1 MSNTN
6 AIHFIT
12 SSERE
17 TQDLLIEKIIRYIP
31 KFKYIGKLDNDFNT
45 NIREDVLMKY
55 LIDCG
60 HSETDAYNAIR
71 ELRTTTG
78 LCTNFGN
85 LSDVSEKV
93 YSLLRYGAKV
103 AQLGGTTKDVNFI
116 NWNDPTKNIYEL
128 AEEVKVKT
136 LGMGHDSRRPDMVL
150 YVNGIALVVLE
161 LKKSSVAAVEGIRQ
175 NWRNQQ
181 DDEIPHFF
189 TTVQLA
195 MAGNPSEGLFYGTTC
210 TSEKF
215 YLKWK
220 EPVGTL
226 ENDEIQLA
234 TFTEEPGLLYRSV
247 IQMLEPSRLLEFI
260 HDMII
265 YDGGIKKA
273 ARPNQYF
280 ALKAAQPRIKA
291 KDSGI
296 IWHSQGSG
304 KSLTMVWLAQWIR
317 ENIENSRVVIITD
330 RDELDK
336 QITNGLRNS
345 RVLASGQPDKYY
357 HAESRNDLLTK
368 LDSADPWLITTLLHK
383 FGVSSNG
390 QQEDYKKG
398 KRSPERVM
406 EEIANNLD
414 TNFPGFKAKGNIFVF
429 VDECHRTQGGVMNR
443 AMKKIMGENVM
454 LIGFTG
460 TPLLKKSDKNTMTS
474 QQNFGRYIHTY
485 RFNEAVE
492 DGVVLDLRYEARDVD
507 QYLNNAKALD
517 ELFENT
523 TKRLSSMAKKEI
535 QDRWAELQKLYSSK
549 ERMERIAADIMH
561 DMELKPALKGG
572 YGNAMLV
579 CDSIYQA
586 YQYWNI
592 FKNNGYKDKC
602 AVVSSYEPSD
612 PTLGN
617 AYTGAK
623 KTEEE
628 IKYQLAKEMMRGMK
642 PSDFEEWAK
651 NKFVKEPAR
660 MKLLIVCDKL
670 LTGFDA
676 PSATYLYLDKKIV
689 EHTLFQAICRVNRVN
704 GVNKL
709 FGYIIDYRKLFKF
722 IEGAIAD
729 YTTGKSEDNPE
740 GEKLWDPADM
750 EGLMKERLAALKKD
764 LEDAFEQIALLTEEV
779 AEPKDLEDYC
789 NYYCYPNN
797 VTDEEEQDAWIEK
810 NLQKRTILYNSI
822 KQLERIYAEFASE
835 IDKVYSVDEA
845 KTIYKQVHTY
855 EQLRTSLMFRSGD
868 TVDLKVYDAEMRS
881 LIDRY
886 VSADSSE
893 MIDDLSHVSF
903 LDIIKRE
910 IDGKGDMS
918 TRCGG
923 KRGSAEAMIHNTR
936 RYINRSINSNAKLY
950 NRLSARL
957 QKLLEEMRLEKI
969 DYAEF
974 LQKIKEINEELING
988 GHIGDHRIDTMA
1000 KKALFDNLGG
1010 DAEFTLKVYDTINV
1024 SYAQGFRQNP
1034 AFQARMKKAIRDIL
1048 KGTDYSVEDIWNI
1061 VIAHSEEWI

>member
-1 MSNTN
+1 MNPQE
-6 AIHFIT
+6 AVHLIT

-17 TQDLLIEKIIRYIP
+17 TQDLLIEKILHYIP
-31 KFKYIGKLDNDFNT
+31 EYTYIGKLSDEFNT
-45 NIREDVLMKY
+45 NIREAVLTNY
-55 LIDCG
+55 LEEKCG
-60 HSETDAYNAIR
+60 HSKTDVASAIR
-71 ELRTTTG
+71 ELRTTIG
-78 LCTNFGN
+78 QCTNFGN
-85 LSDVSEKV
+85 LCEVSEKV
-93 YSLLRYGAKV
+93 YSLLRYGAKI
-103 AQLGGTTKDVNFI
+103 AQQGGTTKDVHFI
-116 NWNDPTKNIYEL
+116 DWKNPRNNVFEL

-136 LGMGHDSRRPDMVL
+136 LGTEHESRRPDLVL

-161 LKKSSVAAVEGIRQ
+161 LKKCSVAVAEGIRQ

-181 DDEIPHFF
+181 DGEIPHFF
-189 TTVQLA
+189 TTIQLT
-195 MAGNPSEGLFYGTTC
+195 MAGNPSEGLYYGTTC
-210 TSEKF
+210 TSEKY

-226 ENDEIQLA
+226 ANDERQPA
-234 TFTEEPGLLYRSV
+234 TFTDEKELLYRSAL
-247 IQMLEPSRLLEFI
+247 QMLEPTRLLEFI
-260 HDMII
+260 HDMIV

-280 ALKAAQPRIKA
+280 ALKAAQPRIREK
-291 KDSGI
+291 KSGI

-304 KSLTMVWLAQWIR
+304 KSLTMVWLALWIR
-317 ENIENSRVVIITD
+317 ENIENARVVIITD

-336 QITNGLRNS
+336 QITSGLRNS

-383 FGVSSNG
+383 FGVSSTG
-390 QQEDYKKG
+390 QTEEYKKG
-398 KRSPERVM
+398 KRHMEDVM
-406 EEIANNLD
+406 KEIADNLD
-414 TNFPGFKAKGNIFVF
+414 KSFPNFKAKGNIFVF

-443 AMKKIMGENVM
+443 AMKKIMGDNVM

-460 TPLLKKSDKNTMTS
+460 TPLLKKADKNSMTS
-474 QQNFGRYIHTY
+474 QQNFGPYIHTY

-507 QYLNNAKALD
+507 QHLNNPQALD

-523 TKRLSSMAKKEI
+523 TKRLSSMAKAEVKA
-535 QDRWAELQKLYSSK
+535 RWAELQKLYSSK

-592 FKNNGYKDKC
+592 FKNNGYKDRC
-602 AVVSSYEPSD
+602 AVVSSYEPTD
-612 PTLGN
+612 PSL
-617 AYTGAK
+617 AKSYAGAK

-628 IKYQLAKEMMRGMK
+628 MKYLLAKEMMGDMK
-642 PSDFEEWAK
+642 PEEFEEWAK
-651 NKFVKEPAR
+651 SKFVKEPAQ

-676 PSATYLYLDKKIV
+676 PSATYLYLDKKVV
-689 EHTLFQAICRVNRVN
+689 EHNLFQAICRVNRVN

-709 FGYIIDYRKLFKF
+709 FGYIIDYRKLFTF
-722 IEGAIAD
+722 IEGAIKD
-729 YTTGKSEDNPE
+729 YTTDKSDDNPE
-740 GEKLWDPADM
+740 GEKQWDPADM

-764 LEDAFEQIALLTEEV
+764 LENVFEQIALQTEEV
-779 AEPKDLEDYC
+779 AEPKGLEDYC
-789 NYYCYPNN
+789 AYFCYPSNA
-797 VTDEEEQDAWIEK
+797 TEEEQVVWIEK
-810 NLQKRTILYNSI
+810 NLQKRTILYDSI
-822 KQLERIYAEFASE
+822 KRLERIYADLASE
-835 IDKVYSVDEA
+835 IDKVYSVEKA
-845 KTIYKQVHTY
+845 KDIYQRVHDY
-855 EQLRTSLMFRSGD
+855 EQLRIALMLRSGD
-868 TVDLKVYDAEMRS
+868 AVDLTLYDAEMRS

-893 MIDDLSHVSF
+893 TIDDLSQMSF
-903 LDIIKRE
+903 LDLINRE
-910 IDGKGDMS
+910 IAGTGNIKG
-918 TRCGG
+918 RCGG
-923 KRGSAEAMIHNTR
+923 ERGSAEVMIQNTR
-936 RYINRSINSNAKLY
+936 HYINRSKTSNANLY
-950 NRLSARL
+950 TRLSKRL
-957 QKLLEEMRLEKI
+957 EKLLEEMRLERI
-969 DYAEF
+969 EYAEF

-988 GHIGDHRIDTMA
+988 GHVSDPRINTMA

-1010 DAEFTLKVYDTINV
+1010 NADFALSVYDTINV

-1034 AFQARMKKAIRDIL
+1034 AFQVRMKKAIETKL
-1048 KGTDYSVEDIWNI
+1048 EGTEYSVDDIWNI
-1061 VIAHSEEWI
+1061 VISHREEWI

>member
-1 MSNTN
+1 MSSLQTVNT
-6 AIHFIT
+6 IT

-17 TQDLLIEKIIRYIP
+17 TQDSLVDKIIGSIP
-31 KFKYIGKLDNDFNT
+31 KYSYIGKLEDEFNT
-45 NIREDVLMKY
+45 NIRENVLAQY
-55 LIDCG
+55 LKDCG
-60 HSETDAYNAIR
+60 HSTTDAANAIR
-71 ELRTTTG
+71 ELRTTIG
-78 LCTNFGN
+78 QCSNFGN
-85 LSDVSEKV
+85 LCDVSEKV

-103 AQLGGTTKDVNFI
+103 PQQGGTTKDVNFI
-116 NWNDPTKNIYEL
+116 DWKNPDNNIFEV

-136 LGMGHDSRRPDMVL
+136 LGGEHESRRPDIVI

-161 LKKSSVAAVEGIRQ
+161 LKKSSIAVAEGIRQ

-181 DDEIPHFF
+181 DGEIPNFF

-195 MAGNPSEGLFYGTTC
+195 MAGNPSEGLYYGTTC
-210 TSEKF
+210 TSEKY

-226 ENDEIQLA
+226 ADDELQPA
-234 TFTEEPGLLYRSV
+234 TFADEKSLLYRSAL
-247 IQMLEPSRLLEFI
+247 QMLEPTRLLEFI
-260 HDMII
+260 HDMIV
-265 YDGGIKKA
+265 YDGGVKKA

-296 IWHSQGSG
+296 IWHSQGAG

-336 QITNGLRNS
+336 QITSGLRNS
-345 RVLASGQPDKYY
+345 RVLASGQPNKYY

-383 FGVSSNG
+383 FGVSSTG
-390 QQEDYKKG
+390 QTEDYKKG

-406 EEIANNLD
+406 EDIANNLE
-414 TNFPGFKAKGNIFVF
+414 TSFPGFKAKGNIFVF

-443 AMKKIMGENVM
+443 AMKKIMGEGVM

-460 TPLLKKSDKNTMTS
+460 TPLLKKADKNSMTS

-507 QYLNNAKALD
+507 QHLNNPKALD
-517 ELFENT
+517 ELFENA
-523 TKRLSSMAKKEI
+523 TKRLSSMAKADI
-535 QDRWAELQKLYSSK
+535 QARWTELQKLYSSK

-592 FKNNGYKDKC
+592 FKNNGYKDMC
-602 AVVSSYEPSD
+602 AVVSSYEPTD
-612 PTLGN
+612 PSLASG
-617 AYTGAK
+617 YTGAK

-628 IKYQLAKEMMRGMK
+628 MKYLLAKEMMGEMK
-642 PSDFEEWAK
+642 PEDFEEWAK
-651 NKFVKEPAR
+651 NKFVKEPAK

-676 PSATYLYLDKKIV
+676 PSATYLYLDKKVV
-689 EHTLFQAICRVNRVN
+689 EHNLFQAICRVNRVN

-740 GEKLWDPADM
+740 GEKQWDPADM
-750 EGLMKERLAALKKD
+750 EGLMKERLASLKKD
-764 LEDAFEQIALLTEEV
+764 LENALEQIALLTEEV

-789 NYYCYPNN
+789 DYFCYPSNA
-797 VTDEEEQDAWIEK
+797 TEEEQEVWIEK

-822 KQLERIYAEFASE
+822 KLLERIYADLASE
-835 IDKVYSVDEA
+835 IDKVYTEEEA
-845 KTIYKQVHTY
+845 RAVYKRVHDY
-855 EQLRTSLMFRSGD
+855 EQLRTALMLRSGD
-868 TVDLKVYDAEMRS
+868 TVDLKMYDAEMRS

-893 MIDDLSHVSF
+893 TIDDLSQMSF

-910 IDGKGDMS
+910 IDGTGDMKK
-918 TRCGG
+918 RCGG
-923 KRGSAEAMIHNTR
+923 ERGSAEAMIHNTR
-936 RYINRSINSNAKLY
+936 HYLNRSKTSNANLY
-950 NRLSARL
+950 KRLSARL
-957 QKLLEEMRLEKI
+957 QKLLEEMRQEKI
-969 DYAEF
+969 EYAEF
-974 LQKIKEINEELING
+974 LQKIKEINEELLNG
-988 GHIGDHRIDTMA
+988 GIISDPRINTMA
-1000 KKALFDNLGG
+1000 KKALFDNLGE
-1010 DAEFTLKVYDTINV
+1010 DADLALSVYDAINV

-1034 AFQARMKKAIRDIL
+1034 AFQARMKKAIRTKL
-1048 KGTDYSVEDIWNI
+1048 AGTEFSVDDIWNI
-1061 VIAHSEEWI
+1061 VISHREEWI

>member
-1 MSNTN
+1 MNTPN
-6 AIHFIT
+6 AIHLIT
-12 SSERE
+12 STERE
-17 TQDLLIEKIIRYIP
+17 TQDLLIEKIRRWIP
-31 KFKYIGKLDNDFNT
+31 EFNYIGKLDEDFNF
-45 NIREDVLMKY
+45 NIREDILTNY
-55 LIDCG
+55 ITSCG
-60 HSETDAYNAIR
+60 HTQTDATTAIR
-71 ELRTTTG
+71 ELRNATN

-85 LSDVSEKV
+85 LCDASEKV
-93 YSLLRYGAKV
+93 YSLLRYGAKIP
-103 AQLGGTTKDVNFI
+103 QQQGTTKDVYFI
-116 NWNDPTKNIYEL
+116 DWKNPRNNVFEL

-136 LGMGHDSRRPDMVL
+136 LGTERESRRPDIVL

-161 LKKSSVAAVEGIRQ
+161 LKKSSVAVAEGIRQ

-189 TTVQLA
+189 STVQLT
-195 MAGNPSEGLFYGTTC
+195 MAGNPSEGLYYGTTC
-210 TSEKF
+210 TSEKY

-226 ENDEIQLA
+226 ANDEIQPA
-234 TFTEEPGLLYRSV
+234 TFTEENGLLYRSV
-247 IQMLEPSRLLEFI
+247 LQMLEPTRLLEFI
-260 HDMII
+260 HDMIV

-317 ENIENSRVVIITD
+317 ENVENSRVVIITD

-345 RVLASGQPDKYY
+345 HVLANGRPDSYY

-383 FGVSSNG
+383 FGVSATE
-390 QQEDYKKG
+390 QQDDYKKG

-406 EEIANNLD
+406 EDIANNLD
-414 TNFPGFKAKGNIFVF
+414 KNFPGFKAKGNIFVF
-429 VDECHRTQGGVMNR
+429 IDECHRTQGGVMNR

-460 TPLLKKSDKNTMTS
+460 TPLLKKSDKKTMSS
-474 QQNFGRYIHTY
+474 QENFGRYIHTY

-507 QYLNNAKALD
+507 QHLNNPKALD

-523 TKRLSSMAKKEI
+523 TKRLSSMAKAEI
-535 QDRWAELQKLYSSK
+535 QARWAELQKLYSSK

-561 DMELKPALKGG
+561 DMELKPALKSG

-612 PTLGN
+612 PTLSN
-617 AYTGAK
+617 AYVGAK

-628 IKYQLAKEMMRGMK
+628 IKYMLAKEMMGDRK
-642 PSDFEEWAK
+642 PEDFEEWAK
-651 NKFVKEPAR
+651 HQFVKEPGG

-676 PSATYLYLDKKIV
+676 PSATYLYLDKKVV

-704 GVNKL
+704 GENKL
-709 FGYIIDYRKLFKF
+709 FGHIIDYRKLFTF
-722 IEGAIAD
+722 IENAIAD
-729 YTTGKSEDNPE
+729 YTTGQSEDNPD
-740 GEKLWDPADM
+740 GEKLWATEDM
-750 EGLMKERLAALKKD
+750 EGLMKNRLAALKED
-764 LEDAFEQIALLTEEV
+764 LENVFEQIALLTEEV
-779 AEPKDLEDYC
+779 AEPKELEDYC
-789 NYYCYPNN
+789 DYFCYPSN
-797 VTDEEEQDAWIEK
+797 VTDENEQEKWIEK
-810 NLQKRTILYNSI
+810 NLQKRTILYNAI
-822 KQLERIYAEFASE
+822 KLLERIYADLASE
-835 IDKVYSVDEA
+835 IDKVYTADDA
-845 KTIYKQVHTY
+845 KTIYKRVHDY
-855 EQLRTSLMFRSGD
+855 EQLRVALMLRSGD
-868 TVDLKVYDAEMRS
+868 TADLKVYDAEMRS

-886 VSADSSE
+886 VSADASE
-893 MIDDLSHVSF
+893 IIDDLSQLSF
-903 LDIIKRE
+903 LNIIKRE
-910 IDGKGDMS
+910 IDGKGDMKK
-918 TRCGG
+918 RCGG
-923 KRGSAEAMIHNTR
+923 ERGSAEAMAQNTR
-936 RYINRSINSNAKLY
+936 HYINRSKTSNANLY
-950 NRLSARL
+950 NRLSTRL
-957 QKLLEEMRLEKI
+957 QKLLDELRQETI

-974 LQKIKEINEELING
+974 LKKIKEINEELING
-988 GHIGDHRIDTMA
+988 GHVSDPRIDCMA
-1000 KKALFDNLGG
+1000 KKALYDNLGEN
-1010 DAEFTLKVYDTINV
+1010 AEITMRVCEAIDNT
-1024 SYAQGFRQNP
+1024 YAQGFRQNP
-1034 AFQARMKKAIRDIL
+1034 RFQARMKRAINTSLD
-1048 KGTDYSVEDIWNI
+1048 GTDYSVDDVWNI
-1061 VIAHSEEWI
+1061 VITHREKWT

>member
-1 MSNTN
+1 MDTLQTVNT
-6 AIHFIT
+6 IT

-17 TQDLLIEKIIRYIP
+17 TQDSLVEKILSSIP
-31 KFKYIGKLDNDFNT
+31 EYVHVRRLDDDFYS
-45 NIREDVLMKY
+45 NIREDVLVKH
-55 LIDCG
+55 LKNCG
-60 HSETDAYNAIR
+60 HSTTDVANAIR
-71 ELRTTTG
+71 ELRTTIG
-78 LCTNFGN
+78 QCSSFGN
-85 LSDVSEKV
+85 LCDVSEKV

-103 AQLGGTTKDVNFI
+103 PQQGGTTKDVNFI
-116 NWNDPTKNIYEL
+116 DWKNPDNNVFEV

-136 LGMGHDSRRPDMVL
+136 LGGEHESRRPDIVI

-161 LKKSSVAAVEGIRQ
+161 LKKSSISVAEGIRQ

-181 DDEIPHFF
+181 DGEIPNFF

-195 MAGNPSEGLFYGTTC
+195 MAGNPSEGLYYGTTC
-210 TSEKF
+210 TSEKY

-226 ENDEIQLA
+226 ADDELQPT
-234 TFTEEPGLLYRSV
+234 TFADEKSLLYRSAL
-247 IQMLEPSRLLEFI
+247 QMLEPTRLLEFI
-260 HDMII
+260 HDMIV
-265 YDGGIKKA
+265 YDGGVKKA

-280 ALKAAQPRIKA
+280 ALKAAQPRIRT

-296 IWHSQGSG
+296 IWHSQGAG

-336 QITNGLRNS
+336 QITSGLRNS

-357 HAESRNDLLTK
+357 HAVSRNDLLTK

-383 FGVSSNG
+383 FGVSSAG
-390 QQEDYKKG
+390 QTEDYKKG

-406 EEIANNLD
+406 EDIANNLEQ
-414 TNFPGFKAKGNIFVF
+414 NFPGFKAKGNIFVF

-443 AMKKIMGENVM
+443 AMKKIMGEGVM

-460 TPLLKKSDKNTMTS
+460 TPLLKKADKNTMTS

-507 QYLNNAKALD
+507 QYLNNPKALD
-517 ELFENT
+517 ELFENA
-523 TKRLSSMAKKEI
+523 TKRLSSMAKADI
-535 QDRWAELQKLYSSK
+535 QARWAELQKLYSSK

-592 FKNNGYKDKC
+592 FKNNGYKDMC
-602 AVVSSYEPSD
+602 AVVSSYEPTD
-612 PTLGN
+612 PSLAS

-628 IKYQLAKEMMRGMK
+628 MKYLLAKEMMGEMK
-642 PSDFEEWAK
+642 PEDFEEWAK
-651 NKFVKEPAR
+651 NKFVKEPAK

-676 PSATYLYLDKKIV
+676 PSATYLYLDKKVV
-689 EHTLFQAICRVNRVN
+689 EHNLFQAICRVNRVN

-740 GEKLWDPADM
+740 GEKQWDPADM

-764 LEDAFEQIALLTEEV
+764 LENALEQIALLTEEV

-789 NYYCYPNN
+789 NYFCYPSNA
-797 VTDEEEQDAWIEK
+797 TEEEQEVWIEK

-822 KQLERIYAEFASE
+822 KLLERIYADLASE
-835 IDKVYSVDEA
+835 IDKVYTEEEA
-845 KTIYKQVHTY
+845 KAVYKRVHDY
-855 EQLRTSLMFRSGD
+855 EQLRTALMLRSGD
-868 TVDLKVYDAEMRS
+868 TVDLKMYDAEMRS

-893 MIDDLSHVSF
+893 TIDDLSQMSF

-910 IDGKGDMS
+910 IDGTGDMKK
-918 TRCGG
+918 RCGG
-923 KRGSAEAMIHNTR
+923 ERGSAEAMIHNTR
-936 RYINRSINSNAKLY
+936 HYLNRSKTSNANLY
-950 NRLSARL
+950 KRLSVRL
-957 QKLLEEMRLEKI
+957 QKLLEEMRQEKI
-969 DYAEF
+969 EYAEF
-974 LQKIKEINEELING
+974 LQKIKEINEELLNG
-988 GHIGDHRIDTMA
+988 GIISDPRINTMA
-1000 KKALFDNLGG
+1000 KKALFDNLGE
-1010 DAEFTLKVYDTINV
+1010 DADLALSVYDAINV

-1034 AFQARMKKAIRDIL
+1034 AFQVRMKKAIRSKL
-1048 KGTDYSVEDIWNI
+1048 KDTEFSVDDIWNI
-1061 VIAHSEEWI
+1061 VISHREEWI

>member
-1 MSNTN
+1 MNTQ
-6 AIHFIT
+6 HTKHMIT
-12 SSERE
+12 GSERE
-17 TQDLLIEKIIRYIP
+17 TQDLLIEKLKSAIP
-31 KFKYIGKLDNDFNT
+31 EFTYIGKLADDFNT
-45 NIREDVLMKY
+45 NLREDVLAKY
-55 LIDCG
+55 MTDCG
-60 HSETDAYNAIR
+60 HSKADAASAIR
-71 ELRTTTG
+71 ELRTTIG

-85 LSDVSEKV
+85 LCEVSEKV

-103 AQLGGTTKDVNFI
+103 AQQGGTTKDVHFI
-116 NWNDPTKNIYEL
+116 DWKHPRNNIFEL
-128 AEEVKVKT
+128 AEEVTVHT
-136 LGMGHDSRRPDMVL
+136 LGTEHESRRPDIVL

-161 LKKSSVAAVEGIRQ
+161 LKKSSVSVSEGIRQ

-181 DDEIPHFF
+181 DGEIPHFF
-189 TTVQLA
+189 TTVQLT

-226 ENDEIQLA
+226 ANDERQPA
-234 TFTEEPGLLYRSV
+234 TFTDEQGLLYRSAM
-247 IQMLEPSRLLEFI
+247 QMLEPSRLLEFI

-265 YDGGIKKA
+265 YDGGVKKA

-280 ALKAAQPRIKA
+280 ALKAAQPRLRA
-291 KDSGI
+291 KESGI
-296 IWHSQGSG
+296 IWHSQGAG

-317 ENIENSRVVIITD
+317 ENVENSRVVIITD

-345 RVLASGQPDKYY
+345 RVLASGQPDTYY

-383 FGVSSNG
+383 FGISSTEKE
-390 QQEDYKKG
+390 EDYKKG
-398 KRSPERVM
+398 KSSAERVM
-406 EEIANNLD
+406 EEIAKNLD
-414 TNFPGFKAKGNIFVF
+414 KNFPGFKAKGNIFVF
-429 VDECHRTQGGVMNR
+429 VDECHRTQGGVLNR
-443 AMKKIMGENVM
+443 AMKKIMGEDVM

-460 TPLLKKSDKNTMTS
+460 TPLLKKNVKKTLSS
-474 QQNFGRYIHTY
+474 QQNFGSYLHTY

-492 DGVVLDLRYEARDVD
+492 DGVVLDLRYEARDVE
-507 QYLNNAKALD
+507 QYLNNPKALD

-523 TKRLSSMAKKEI
+523 TRRLSSMAKEEI
-535 QDRWAELQKLYSSK
+535 QARWTELQKLYSSK

-592 FKNNGYKDKC
+592 FKNNGYKGRC
-602 AVVSSYEPSD
+602 AVVSSYEPTD
-612 PTLGN
+612 PSLAN
-617 AYTGAK
+617 AFTDAR

-628 IKYQLAKEMMRGMK
+628 MKYQLAKEMMSDMK
-642 PSDFEEWAK
+642 PADFEEWAK
-651 NKFVKEPAR
+651 TKFVKEPAQ

-676 PSATYLYLDKKIV
+676 PSATYLYLDKKVV

-704 GVNKL
+704 GENKL
-709 FGYIIDYRKLFKF
+709 FGYIIDYRKLFNF

-740 GEKLWDPADM
+740 GEKQWDPADM
-750 EGLMKERLAALKKD
+750 EGLMKERLATLKKD
-764 LEDAFEQIALLTEEV
+764 LEDTFEQIALLTEDV
-779 AEPKDLEDYC
+779 KEPKGLEDYC
-789 NYYCYPNN
+789 EYFCYPSDA
-797 VTDEEEQDAWIEK
+797 TDDEQEVWIEK

-822 KQLERIYAEFASE
+822 KMLTRIYADLASE
-835 IDKVYSVDEA
+835 IDKDYTKTEA
-845 KTIYKQVHTY
+845 EAAYKKVHDY
-855 EQLRTSLMFRSGD
+855 EQLRTALMLRSGD
-868 TVDLKVYDAEMRS
+868 AVDLKVYDAEMRS

-893 MIDDLSHVSF
+893 TIDDLTQTSF
-903 LDIIKRE
+903 LNLIKRE
-910 IDGKGDMS
+910 QERSGDMT

-923 KRGSAEAMIHNTR
+923 ERGSAEAMAHNTR
-936 RYINRSINSNAKLY
+936 HYLNRSKTSNANLY
-950 NRLSARL
+950 NRLSTRL
-957 QKLLEEMRLEKI
+957 QKLLDEMKHEKL
-969 DYAEF
+969 DYADF
-974 LQKIKEINEELING
+974 LEEIKKINEELMNG
-988 GHIGDHRIDTMA
+988 GLVTDPRINNMA
-1000 KKALFDNLGG
+1000 KKALFDNLGE
-1010 DAEFTLKVYDTINV
+1010 DADFALDMYETITS
-1024 SYAQGFRQNP
+1024 SYSPGFRQNLR
-1034 AFQARMKKAIRDIL
+1034 FQARMKKTIQNKL
-1048 KGTDYSVEDIWNI
+1048 KATEYSADDIWNI
-1061 VIAHSEEWI
+1061 VLAHSEEWI

>member
-1 MSNTN
+1 MNN
-6 AIHFIT
+6 QDAVHLIT

-17 TQDLLIEKIIRYIP
+17 TQDLLIEKIKHAIP
-31 KFKYIGKLDNDFNT
+31 EFKYIGKLSDDFHS
-45 NIREDVLMKY
+45 NIRDSVLAQY
-55 LIDCG
+55 LEERGYDKA
-60 HSETDAYNAIR
+60 DAASAIR
-71 ELRTTTG
+71 ELRTTVG

-85 LSDVSEKV
+85 LCEVSENV
-93 YSLLRYGAKV
+93 YGLLRYGAKIP
-103 AQLGGTTKDVNFI
+103 QQGGTTKDVFFI
-116 NWNDPTKNIYEL
+116 DWKNPHNNIFEI

-136 LGMGHDSRRPDMVL
+136 LGTEHESRRPDIVL

-161 LKKSSVAAVEGIRQ
+161 LKKCSVAVAEGIRQ

-181 DDEIPHFF
+181 DGEIPHFF
-189 TTVQLA
+189 TTVQLT
-195 MAGNPSEGLFYGTTC
+195 MAGNLSEGLYYGTTC
-210 TSEKF
+210 TSERF

-226 ENDEIQLA
+226 ANDERQPA
-234 TFTEEPGLLYRSV
+234 TFTDEKELLYRSAL
-247 IQMLEPSRLLEFI
+247 QMLEPTRLLEFI
-260 HDMII
+260 HDMIV

-280 ALKAAQPRIKA
+280 ALKAAQPRIREK
-291 KDSGI
+291 KSGI

-304 KSLTMVWLAQWIR
+304 KSLTMVWLALWIR
-317 ENIENSRVVIITD
+317 ENIENARVVIITD

-336 QITNGLRNS
+336 QITSGLRNS

-383 FGVSSNG
+383 FGVSSTG
-390 QQEDYKKG
+390 QTEEYKKG
-398 KRSPERVM
+398 KRHMEDVM
-406 EEIANNLD
+406 KEIADNLD
-414 TNFPGFKAKGNIFVF
+414 KSFPNFKAKGNIFVF

-443 AMKKIMGENVM
+443 AMKKIMGDNVM

-460 TPLLKKSDKNTMTS
+460 TPLLKKADKNSMTS
-474 QQNFGRYIHTY
+474 QQNFGPYIHTY

-507 QYLNNAKALD
+507 QHLNNPQALD

-523 TKRLSSMAKKEI
+523 TKRLSSMAKAEI
-535 QDRWAELQKLYSSK
+535 KARWAELQKLYSSK

-592 FKNNGYKDKC
+592 FKNNGYKDRC
-602 AVVSSYEPSD
+602 AVVSSYEPTD
-612 PTLGN
+612 PSL
-617 AYTGAK
+617 AKSYAGAK

-628 IKYQLAKEMMRGMK
+628 MKYLLAKEMMGDMK
-642 PSDFEEWAK
+642 PEEFEEWAK
-651 NKFVKEPAR
+651 SKFVKEPAQ

-676 PSATYLYLDKKIV
+676 PSATYLYLDKKVV
-689 EHTLFQAICRVNRVN
+689 EHNLFQAICRVNRVN

-709 FGYIIDYRKLFKF
+709 FGYIIDYRKLFTF
-722 IEGAIAD
+722 IEGAIKD
-729 YTTGKSEDNPE
+729 YTTGKSDDNPE

-764 LEDAFEQIALLTEEV
+764 LEAVFEQIALQTEEV
-779 AEPKDLEDYC
+779 AEPKGLEDYC
-789 NYYCYPNN
+789 AYFCYPSDA
-797 VTDEEEQDAWIEK
+797 TEEEQEKWIEK
-810 NLQKRTILYNSI
+810 NLQKRTILYDSI
-822 KQLERIYAEFASE
+822 KRLERIYADLASE
-835 IDKVYSVDEA
+835 IDKVYTEKEA
-845 KTIYKQVHTY
+845 KDIYKQVRDY
-855 EQLRTSLMFRSGD
+855 EQLRIALMLRSGD
-868 TVDLKVYDAEMRS
+868 AVDLTLYDAEMRS

-893 MIDDLSHVSF
+893 TIDDLSQMSF
-903 LDIIKRE
+903 LDLIKRE
-910 IDGKGDMS
+910 IDGTGNIKG
-918 TRCGG
+918 RCGG
-923 KRGSAEAMIHNTR
+923 ERGSAEVMIHNTR
-936 RYINRSINSNAKLY
+936 HYINRSKTSNANLY
-950 NRLSARL
+950 TRLSKRL
-957 QKLLEEMRLEKI
+957 EKLLEEMRLERI
-969 DYAEF
+969 EYAAF
-974 LQKIKEINEELING
+974 LQEIKKINEELING
-988 GHIGDHRIDTMA
+988 GHVSDPRINTMA

-1010 DAEFTLKVYDTINV
+1010 DADFALSVFETINV
-1024 SYAQGFRQNP
+1024 SYALGFRQNQG
-1034 AFQARMKKAIRDIL
+1034 FQARMKKAIENKL
-1048 KGTDYSVEDIWNI
+1048 EGSEYSVEDIWNI
-1061 VIAHSEEWI
+1061 VMSHPEEWK

>member
-1 MSNTN
+1 MNTPN
-6 AIHFIT
+6 ALHMIT

-17 TQDLLIEKIIRYIP
+17 TQDLLIEKIVRSIP
-31 KFKYIGKLDNDFNT
+31 KIKYIGKLADDFNT
-45 NIREDVLMKY
+45 NLREDVLAKHMT
-55 LIDCG
+55 DCG
-60 HSETDAYNAIR
+60 HSKADAASAIR
-71 ELRTTTG
+71 ELRTTIG
-78 LCTNFGN
+78 RCTNFGN
-85 LSDVSEKV
+85 LCDTSEKV

-103 AQLGGTTKDVNFI
+103 AQQRGTAKSVHYIDWAHPQN
-116 NWNDPTKNIYEL
+116 NIFEL
-128 AEEVKVKT
+128 AEEVKVRT
-136 LGMGHDSRRPDMVL
+136 LGTEHESRRPDIVL

-161 LKKSSVAAVEGIRQ
+161 LKKSSIAVAEGIRQ

-181 DDEIPHFF
+181 DGEIPQFF

-195 MAGNPSEGLFYGTTC
+195 MAGNPSEGLYYGTTG

-226 ENDEIQLA
+226 ANDERQTA
-234 TFTEEPGLLYRSV
+234 TFTDERELLYRSAL
-247 IQMLEPSRLLEFI
+247 QMLEPSRLLKFV

-280 ALKAAQPRIKA
+280 ALKAAQPRIRE

-296 IWHSQGSG
+296 IWHSQGAG

-317 ENIENSRVVIITD
+317 ENVENSRVVIITD

-345 RVLASGQPDKYY
+345 RVLASGQSDKYY

-368 LDSADPWLITTLLHK
+368 LNSADPWLITTLLHK
-383 FGVSSNG
+383 FGVSSTDKTG
-390 QQEDYKKG
+390 DYNHG
-398 KRSPERVM
+398 KRSAERVM
-406 EEIANNLD
+406 EDIADNLD
-414 TNFPGFKAKGNIFVF
+414 KNFPGFKAKGNIFVF
-429 VDECHRTQGGVMNR
+429 VDECHRTQGGVLNR

-460 TPLLKKSDKNTMTS
+460 TPLLKKKDKKTLTS

-492 DGVVLDLRYEARDVD
+492 DGVVLDLRYEARDVE
-507 QYLNNAKALD
+507 QYLNNPTALD
-517 ELFENT
+517 ELFDNT
-523 TKRLSSMAKKEI
+523 TRRLSSVAKAEV
-535 QDRWAELQKLYSSK
+535 QARWTELQKLYSSK
-549 ERMERIAADIMH
+549 ERMERTAADIMH

-592 FKNNGYKDKC
+592 FKNNGYKDRC
-602 AVVSSYEPSD
+602 AVVSSYEPTD
-612 PTLGN
+612 PSLAN
-617 AYTGAK
+617 AFTGAR

-628 IKYQLAKEMMRGMK
+628 MKYQLAKEMMGDMK
-642 PSDFEEWAK
+642 PADFEEWAK
-651 NKFVKEPAR
+651 TKFVKEPGQ

-676 PSATYLYLDKKIV
+676 PSATYLYLDKKVV

-704 GVNKL
+704 GENKL
-709 FGYIIDYRKLFKF
+709 FGYIIDYRKLFQF

-740 GEKLWDPADM
+740 GEKQWDTADM
-750 EGLMKERLAALKKD
+750 EGLMKERLASLKKN
-764 LEDAFEQIALLTEEV
+764 LEDTFEQIALHTEEV
-779 AEPKDLEDYC
+779 KEPKALEDYC
-789 NYYCYPNN
+789 EYFCYPSDA
-797 VTDEEEQDAWIEK
+797 TYAEQEAWIEK
-810 NLQKRTILYNSI
+810 NVQKRTILYNSI
-822 KQLERIYAEFASE
+822 KLLARIYADLASE
-835 IDKVYSVDEA
+835 IDKVYTEAEA
-845 KTIYKQVHTY
+845 KATFQKVHDY
-855 EQLRTSLMFRSGD
+855 EQLRTALMLRSGD

-893 MIDDLSHVSF
+893 TIDDLTQMSF
-903 LDIIKRE
+903 LNLIKQE
-910 IDGKGDMS
+910 QNGNGTMKKK
-918 TRCGG
+918 CGG
-923 KRGSAEAMIHNTR
+923 ERGSAEAMAQNTR
-936 RYINRSINSNAKLY
+936 HYLNRSKTSNAKLY
-950 NRLSARL
+950 RSLSNRL
-957 QKLLEEMRLEKI
+957 QKLLNEMKQEKL

-974 LQKIKEINEELING
+974 LKEIKKINEELING
-988 GHIGDHRIDTMA
+988 GLVKDPRINSMA
-1000 KKALFDNLGG
+1000 KKALFDNLGE
-1010 DAEFTLKVYDTINV
+1010 DADFAIDMYETINN
-1024 SYAQGFRQNP
+1024 SYSQGFRQNP
-1034 AFQARMKKAIRDIL
+1034 SFQARMKKAIRSKL
-1048 KGTDYSVEDIWNI
+1048 KGTEYSADDIWNI
-1061 VIAHSEEWI
+1061 VLAHREEWI

>member
-1 MSNTN
+1 MNTQD
-6 AIHFIT
+6 AVHLIT
-12 SSERE
+12 STERE
-17 TQDLLIEKIIRYIP
+17 TQDLLIEKIKRSISE
-31 KFKYIGKLDNDFNT
+31 FTYIGKLEDDFNT
-45 NIREDVLMKY
+45 NIRENVLTKY
-55 LIDCG
+55 MVTECG
-60 HSETDAYNAIR
+60 HSKTDAANAIR
-71 ELRTTTG
+71 ELRTTVG
-78 LCTNFGN
+78 LCTNYGN
-85 LSDVSEKV
+85 LCDVSEKV

-103 AQLGGTTKDVNFI
+103 PQQGGTTKDVHFI
-116 NWNDPTKNIYEL
+116 DWKHPHNNIFEL

-136 LGMGHDSRRPDMVL
+136 LGTEHDSRRPDIVL

-161 LKKSSVAAVEGIRQ
+161 LKKSSVAVAEGIRQ

-181 DDEIPHFF
+181 DGEIPHFF
-189 TTVQLA
+189 TTVQLT
-195 MAGNPSEGLFYGTTC
+195 MAGNPSEGLYYGTTC

-226 ENDEIQLA
+226 ANDERQPA
-234 TFTEEPGLLYRSV
+234 TFTDENGLLYRSV
-247 IQMLEPSRLLEFI
+247 LQMLEPTRLLEFI
-260 HDMII
+260 HDMIV

-280 ALKAAQPRIKA
+280 ALKAAQPRIMA

-296 IWHSQGSG
+296 IWHSQGAG

-317 ENIENSRVVIITD
+317 ENVENSRVVIITD

-383 FGVSSNG
+383 FGVSNTG
-390 QQEDYKKG
+390 QTEEFKKG

-406 EEIANNLD
+406 EEIANNLE

-429 VDECHRTQGGVMNR
+429 IDECHRTQGGVMNR
-443 AMKKIMGENVM
+443 AMKKIMGEKVM

-460 TPLLKKSDKNTMTS
+460 TPLLKKNEKKAMSS

-507 QYLNNAKALD
+507 QHLNNPTALD

-523 TKRLSSMAKKEI
+523 TKRLSSMAKAEI
-535 QDRWAELQKLYSSK
+535 QARWTELQKLYSSK

-592 FKNNGYKDKC
+592 FKNNGYKDMC
-602 AVVSSYEPSD
+602 AVVSSYEPTD
-612 PTLGN
+612 PTLAN
-617 AYTGAK
+617 AFTGAK

-628 IKYQLAKEMMRGMK
+628 IKYQLAKEMMGDMK
-642 PSDFEEWAK
+642 PEDFEEWAK
-651 NKFVKEPAR
+651 NKFVKEPAK

-676 PSATYLYLDKKIV
+676 PSATYLYLDKKVV

-704 GVNKL
+704 GVDKL

-729 YTTGKSEDNPE
+729 YTTGQSEDNPE
-740 GEKLWDPADM
+740 GEKQWDPADM

-779 AEPKDLEDYC
+779 AEPKELEDYC
-789 NYYCYPNN
+789 AYFCYPSDA
-797 VTDEEEQDAWIEK
+797 TEEEQEVWIEK

-822 KQLERIYAEFASE
+822 KLLERIYADLASE
-835 IDKVYSVDEA
+835 IDKVYSEDEA
-845 KTIYKQVHTY
+845 RSIFKRVHDY
-855 EQLRTSLMFRSGD
+855 EQLRTALMLRSGD

-893 MIDDLSHVSF
+893 TIDDLTQMSF

-910 IDGKGDMS
+910 IDGKGDMKK
-918 TRCGG
+918 RCGG
-923 KRGSAEAMIHNTR
+923 ERGSAEAMAHNTR
-936 RYINRSINSNAKLY
+936 HYINRSKNSNAKLY
-950 NRLSARL
+950 KRLSERL
-957 QKLLEEMRLEKI
+957 KKLLEEMRQEKI
-969 DYAEF
+969 EYAEF
-974 LQKIKEINEELING
+974 LQKIKEINEELLNG
-988 GHIGDHRIDTMA
+988 GIITDPRINNMA
-1000 KKALFDNLGG
+1000 KKALFDNLGE
-1010 DAEFTLKVYDTINV
+1010 DADFALDVYEVINN
-1024 SYAQGFRQNP
+1024 SYSQGFRQNP
-1034 AFQARMKKAIRDIL
+1034 GFQAKMKKAIRNKL
-1048 KGTDYSVEDIWNI
+1048 SGTEYSVDDVWNI
-1061 VIAHSEEWI
+1061 VISHREEWI

>member
-1 MSNTN
+1 MNPQE
-6 AIHFIT
+6 AVHLVT

-17 TQDLLIEKIIRYIP
+17 TQDLLIEKIKRSIP
-31 KFKYIGKLDNDFNT
+31 EFTYIGKLTDEFNT
-45 NIREDVLMKY
+45 NIREEVLTKY
-55 LIDCG
+55 LENDCG
-60 HSETDAYNAIR
+60 HSKTDAANAIR
-71 ELRTTTG
+71 ELRTTIG

-85 LSDVSEKV
+85 LCDVSEKV
-93 YSLLRYGAKV
+93 YSLLRYGAKIP
-103 AQLGGTTKDVNFI
+103 QQGGTTKDVHFI
-116 NWNDPTKNIYEL
+116 DWKNPHNNVFEL

-136 LGMGHDSRRPDMVL
+136 LGTEHESRRPDLVL

-161 LKKSSVAAVEGIRQ
+161 LKKCSIAVTEGIRQ

-181 DDEIPHFF
+181 DGEIPHFF
-189 TTVQLA
+189 TTVQLT
-195 MAGNPSEGLFYGTTC
+195 MAGNPSEGLYYGTTC

-226 ENDEIQLA
+226 ANDELQPA
-234 TFTEEPGLLYRSV
+234 TFTNETGLLYRSAL
-247 IQMLEPSRLLEFI
+247 QMLEPTRLLEFI
-260 HDMII
+260 HDMVV
-265 YDGGIKKA
+265 YDGGIKKV

-280 ALKAAQPRIKA
+280 AMKAAQPRIVA
-291 KDSGI
+291 KDSGV

-317 ENIENSRVVIITD
+317 ENVENARVVIITD

-336 QITNGLRNS
+336 QITSGLRNS
-345 RVLASGQPDKYY
+345 RVLASGMPDRYY

-368 LDSADPWLITTLLHK
+368 LNSADPWLITTLLHK
-383 FGVSSNG
+383 FGVSSTG
-390 QQEDYKKG
+390 QTEEYKKG
-398 KRSPERVM
+398 KRHPELVLK
-406 EEIANNLD
+406 EIADNLD
-414 TNFPGFKAKGNIFVF
+414 QNFPGFKAKGNIYVF

-443 AMKKIMGENVM
+443 AMKKIMGDDVM

-460 TPLLKKSDKNTMTS
+460 TPLLKKADKKAMTT
-474 QQNFGRYIHTY
+474 QENFGRYIHTY

-492 DGVVLDLRYEARDVD
+492 DGVVLDLRYEARDVE
-507 QYLNNAKALD
+507 QYLNNPKALD

-523 TKRLSSMAKKEI
+523 TKRLSSMAKADI
-535 QDRWAELQKLYSSK
+535 QARWAELQKLYSSK

-592 FKNNGYKDKC
+592 FKNNGYKDMC
-602 AVVSSYEPSD
+602 AVVTSYEPSD
-612 PTLGN
+612 PSLAN

-623 KTEEE
+623 MTEEE
-628 IKYQLAKEMMRGMK
+628 IKYKLAKEMMGDMS
-642 PSDFEEWAK
+642 PEDFEEWAK
-651 NKFVKEPAR
+651 DKFVNEPAR

-676 PSATYLYLDKKIV
+676 PSATYLYLDKKVV

-709 FGYIIDYRKLFKF
+709 FGYIIDYRKLFTF
-722 IEGAIAD
+722 IEGAIKD
-729 YTTGKSEDNPE
+729 YTTGQSEDNPE
-740 GEKLWDPADM
+740 GEKQWDPVDM

-764 LEDAFEQIALLTEEV
+764 LEDALEQIALLTEEV
-779 AEPKDLEDYC
+779 PEPKGLEEYC
-789 NYYCYPNN
+789 AYYCYPNN
-797 VTDEEEQDAWIEK
+797 TTEEEQDKWIEK

-822 KQLERIYAEFASE
+822 KLLERIYADLASE
-835 IDKVYSVDEA
+835 IDKVYTEEEA
-845 KTIYKQVHTY
+845 KAIYQRVHDY
-855 EQLRTSLMFRSGD
+855 EQLRTALMLRSGD

-893 MIDDLSHVSF
+893 TIDDLTQMSF

-910 IDGKGDMS
+910 IEGKGDMA

-923 KRGSAEAMIHNTR
+923 ERGSAEAMAHNTR
-936 RYINRSINSNAKLY
+936 HYLNRSKTSNANLY
-950 NRLSARL
+950 KRLSARL

-969 DYAEF
+969 EYAEF
-974 LQKIKEINEELING
+974 LQEIKKINEELLNG
-988 GHIGDHRIDTMA
+988 GFVSDPRINNMA
-1000 KKALFDNLGG
+1000 KKALFDNLGE
-1010 DAEFTLKVYDTINV
+1010 DADLALSVYEAINV
-1024 SYAQGFRQNP
+1024 SYAQGFRQSQ
-1034 AFQARMKKAIRDIL
+1034 AFQVRMQKAIQKKL
-1048 KGTDYSVEDIWNI
+1048 EGTDYSADDIWNI
-1061 VIAHSEEWI
+1061 VISHKEEWI

>member
-1 MSNTN
+1 MKTINS
-6 AIHFIT
+6 IHFIT
-12 SSERE
+12 GSERE
-17 TQDLLIEKIIRYIP
+17 TQDLVIEKIKHFIP
-31 KFKYIGKLDNDFNT
+31 EFTYIGKQNEEFHT
-45 NIREDVLMKY
+45 NIRENVLMKY
-55 LIDCG
+55 MTDCG
-60 HSETDAYNAIR
+60 HSETDASNAIR
-71 ELRTTTG
+71 ELRTTIG
-78 LCTNFGN
+78 HCTNFGN

-103 AQLGGTTKDVNFI
+103 PQQGGTTKDVHFI
-116 NWNDPTKNIYEL
+116 DWKNPTDNIFEL

-136 LGMGHDSRRPDMVL
+136 LGTERESRRPDIVL

-161 LKKSSVAAVEGIRQ
+161 LKKSSVSVAEGIRQ

-181 DDEIPHFF
+181 DGEIPHFF

-195 MAGNPSEGLFYGTTC
+195 MAGNPSEGLYYGTTC
-210 TSEKF
+210 TSEKY

-226 ENDEIQLA
+226 ANDEIQSA
-234 TFTEEPGLLYRSV
+234 TFTEEQGLLYRSV
-247 IQMLEPSRLLEFI
+247 IQMLEPTRLLEFI
-260 HDMII
+260 HDMIV

-296 IWHSQGSG
+296 IWHSQGAG

-317 ENIENSRVVIITD
+317 ENIENARVVIITD

-345 RVLASGQPDKYY
+345 RVLASGQLDRYY

-368 LDSADPWLITTLLHK
+368 LNNADPWLITTLLHK
-383 FGVSSNG
+383 FGVSSTG
-390 QQEDYKKG
+390 QIEEYKKG
-398 KRSPERVM
+398 KRSPERVL
-406 EEIANNLD
+406 EDIANNLEN
-414 TNFPGFKAKGNIFVF
+414 NFPGFRAKGNIFVF

-443 AMKKIMGENVM
+443 AMKKIMGEDVM

-460 TPLLKKSDKNTMTS
+460 TPLLKKADKKSMTS

-507 QYLNNAKALD
+507 QHLNNPKALD

-523 TKRLSSMAKKEI
+523 TKRLSSMAKADI
-535 QDRWAELQKLYSSK
+535 QTRWTELQKLYSSK

-592 FKNNGYKDKC
+592 FKNNGYKGMC

-628 IKYQLAKEMMRGMK
+628 IKYQLAKEMMGDMK

-651 NKFVKEPAR
+651 NKFVKEPAK

-676 PSATYLYLDKKIV
+676 PSATYLYLDKKVI

-729 YTTGKSEDNPE
+729 YTTGKSEDKPDGVKE
-740 GEKLWDPADM
+740 WDTADM
-750 EGLMKERLAALKKD
+750 EGLMKERLTALKKD

-779 AEPKDLEDYC
+779 SEPKELEDYC
-789 NYYCYPNN
+789 TYFCYPANA
-797 VTDEEEQDAWIEK
+797 TEEEQEVWIEK

-822 KQLERIYAEFASE
+822 KLLERIYADIASE
-835 IDKVYSVDEA
+835 IDKIYKADEA
-845 KTIYKQVHTY
+845 KTIYKRVHDY
-855 EQLRTSLMFRSGD
+855 EQLRTALMLRSGD
-868 TVDLKVYDAEMRS
+868 IVDLKVYDAEMRS

-893 MIDDLSHVSF
+893 MIDDLSEMSF

-910 IDGKGDMS
+910 IEGKGDM
-918 TRCGG
+918 TKRCGG
-923 KRGSAEAMIHNTR
+923 ERGSAEAMIHNTR
-936 RYINRSINSNAKLY
+936 NYINRSRNSNANLHD
-950 NRLSARL
+950 RLSKRL
-957 QKLLEEMRLEKI
+957 QTLLEDMKLERI
-969 DYAEF
+969 DYAKF
-974 LQKIKEINEELING
+974 LQKIKEINEEFING
-988 GHIGDHRIDTMA
+988 GIISDSRINTMA
-1000 KKALFDNLGG
+1000 MKALFDNLGE
-1010 DAEFTLKVYDTINV
+1010 DAEFTLKVYEVINV

-1034 AFQARMKKAIRDIL
+1034 AFQARMKMAIRKIL
-1048 KGTDYSVEDIWNI
+1048 YGTDYSVEDIWNI
-1061 VIAHSEEWI
+1061 VIAHREEWI